1 LIKLSRQASFELFDK
16 TGIVIAWGKIS
27 FNQGRRTIRKI
38 FFITARIIGWISWLI
53 LFGTCIGLAFLVGFF
68 SQVVQEMPLLDKL
81 SVPQPVEASRI
92 YTLDNQLMGNV
103 YAEKGNRILLPYDQI
118 PDNLKKALISIE
130 DRDFYKHRGVDLR
143 GITRAAKANLEGGKI
158 EQGGSTITQQLIRK
172 LYLEKESDTLD
183 KFMRKIKEIIIAL
196 RLETRYS
203 KDEILTFYLNEM
215 FFGSNSYGVEA
226 AAQNYF
232 GKPAK
237 DLTLAESAMI
247 AGIPQAPS
255 VLNPYASLEKA
266 TARRNLVLKA
276 MLQENYIN
284 QEQYELAIREEVHL
298 TGAKTGGYRDLKH
311 PYFATYV
318 LEQAKEIVGQ
328 RNLYFGGLR
337 IYTTLDTEAQ
347 TVAEKKIT
355 EYITSDRFKK
365 ANISQGAFIL
375 LDVKTGAIRAMVG
388 GVDFDQNEF
397 NRAWQSERQPGSAFK
412 PFVYIAAL
420 EQGYSPGSLVIDQ
433 PEEFF
438 DEIGRK
444 YAPQNYDH
452 KYLGIMT
459 MKHALELSRN
469 VVAIKTCDLVKPS
482 EVVRWAKNLGIHNGR
497 MDEVISIGLGSCN
510 VSMLEITNAYATI
523 ANDGVFNKPFAIR
536 LITDSNGKVI
546 YQSKQNSYRVAPKNL
561 TRLMTYMLRG
571 VVVQGTGTAAR
582 IDRDC
587 AGKTGTTSDYK
598 DAWFIGYTPEY
609 AAAVWVGN
617 DDEAKHM
624 YRVTGG
630 QFPAKIWHDIMQA
643 VTVNLPEAKFDPP
656 LRYPSA
662 TMSLEPTYSQAQLE
676 EMLKIQKG
684 AIPGETPAG
693 ETPGESTGTVPGE
706 GDGKKPKE
714 PYVPF

>member
-1 LIKLSRQASFELFDK
+1 
-16 TGIVIAWGKIS
+16 
-27 FNQGRRTIRKI
+27 
-38 FFITARIIGWISWLI
+38 
-53 LFGTCIGLAFLVGFF
+53 
-68 SQVVQEMPLLDKL
+68 MPLLDKL

-130 DRDFYKHRGVDLR
+130 DRDFYQHRGVDIR
-143 GITRAAKANLEGGKI
+143 GITRAAKANFEGGKI

-226 AAQNYF
+226 ASQNYF
-232 GKPAK
+232 GKSAK
-237 DLTLAESAMI
+237 DLTLAECAMI

-266 TARRNLVLKA
+266 TTRRNLVLKA
-276 MLQENYIN
+276 MLQENYID
-284 QEQYELAIREEVHL
+284 QQKYDEAIKEEVVL
-298 TGAKTGGYRDLKH
+298 TGSKSGGYKDLKY
-311 PYFATYV
+311 PYYATYV
-318 LEQAKEIVGQ
+318 LEQAKELVGQ
-328 RNLYFGGLR
+328 RNLFFGGLR

-347 TVAEKKIT
+347 IVAEKKIV
-355 EYITSDRFKK
+355 EYVTSDKFKK
-365 ANISQGAFIL
+365 ANISQGAFVL
-375 LDVKTGAIRAMVG
+375 LDIKTGAIKAMVG
-388 GVDFDQNEF
+388 GVDFDKNEF

-420 EQGYSPGSLVIDQ
+420 DQGYSPGSLVIDQ

-438 DEIGRK
+438 DESGRK
-444 YAPQNYDH
+444 YKPQNYDH

-459 MKHALELSRN
+459 MKQALEKSRN
-469 VVAIKTCDLVKPS
+469 VIAIKTCKLVKPS
-482 EVVRWAKNLGIHNGR
+482 EVVWWAKNLGIVNGQ
-497 MDEVISIGLGSCN
+497 MDEVISVGLGSCN
-510 VSMLEITNAYATI
+510 VRMLEITNAYATI
-523 ANDGVFNKPFAIR
+523 ANDGVYNKPFAIR

-546 YQSKQNSYRVAPKNL
+546 YQSKQSSYRAAPKNL
-561 TRLMTYMLRG
+561 ARLMTYMLRG
-571 VVVQGTGTAAR
+571 VVTQGTGTAAR

-617 DDEAKHM
+617 DDESKHM
-624 YRVTGG
+624 NRVTGG
-630 QFPAKIWHDIMQA
+630 QYPAQIWHDIMQA

-662 TMSLEPTYSQAQLE
+662 TLSLEPTYSQAQLE
-676 EMLKIQKG
+676 EMLQIQKG
-684 AIPGETPAG
+684 AVPA
-693 ETPGESTGTVPGE
+693 GESTGETPVESTGTIPGE
-706 GDGKKPKE
+706 GDDGKKPKE